1 MKDIGATM
9 EELLHR
15 FNPWWTEDFHTEA
28 IPRQRYQR
36 QLMSL
41 VDTRDVVLVTGLR
54 RVGKTTLLYLTIEK
68 LLEKVPADRIF
79 YVSLDHMGLRDHTI
93 LDIVEEYRRINRLK
107 HDEHAYL
114 FLDEVHLKE
123 EFELQLKNLY
133 DEGNTKVFAS
143 GSASLEITMRSPH
156 LTGRQRLVPVHP
168 LDFMEFLAFSEVEV
182 SPADGHLLAEL
193 AEDHVKY
200 GGIPEYVRTRDM
212 SYLQSVVDTILW
224 RDVAGRHEI
233 RNREMLAD
241 MLALVAQGV
250 GAPLS
255 TRKISR
261 VLGVSTETVSRTL
274 DLFSEANLIHQ
285 IERQGKVSERK
296 ASPKKI
302 YLADTGLFSI
312 LTEGVNLGSMA
323 ENAVYLALMRTG
335 RVRYNL
341 ASGREVDFISRDTA
355 WESKY
360 KTRIAEKDLVN
371 IKALKRPTKK
381 VVITRDAEG
390 SEDGIQL
397 LPLWRFLTQEAEG
410 KGG

>member
-1 MKDIGATM
+1 MDK
-9 EELLHR
+9 LLHR
-15 FNPWWTEDFHTEA
+15 FNPWWTDDYHLPA
-28 IPRQRYQR
+28 IPRQHYQR

-54 RVGKTTLLYLTIEK
+54 RVGKTTLLYLTIED
-68 LLEKVPADRIF
+68 LLERVPADRIF

-107 HDEHAYL
+107 HGQRAYL

-143 GSASLEITMRSPH
+143 GSASLEISMRSPH

-168 LDFMEFLAFSEVEV
+168 LDFREFLAFNEVEV
-182 SPADGHLLAEL
+182 SQADTHLLPEL
-193 AEDHVKY
+193 AEDHVRY
-200 GGIPEYVRTRDM
+200 GGMPEYVRTRDM

-224 RDVAGRHEI
+224 RDVAGRHDI
-233 RNREMLAD
+233 RNREMLTD
-241 MLALVAQGV
+241 MLAMVAQSV

-255 TRKISR
+255 TRKISK
-261 VLGVSTETVSRTL
+261 VLGVSTETVSRTIG
-274 DLFSEANLIHQ
+274 LFVEANLIHLV
-285 IERQGKVSERK
+285 ERQGKVSERK
-296 ASPKKI
+296 ASPKKM

-312 LTEGVNLGSMA
+312 LTDGVNLGSMV

-335 RVRYNL
+335 RVRYHL

-360 KTRIAEKDLVN
+360 KTRITEKDLVN
-371 IKALKRPTKK
+371 LKGLKRPTN
-381 VVITRDAEG
+381 
-390 SEDGIQL
+390 
-397 LPLWRFLTQEAEG
+397 LPLWRFLTREAEG
-410 KGG
+410 DDGVVDKTPER

>member
-1 MKDIGATM
+1 M
-9 EELLHR
+9 LHR
-15 FNPWWTEDFHTEA
+15 FNPWWTEDFHTPA
-28 IPRQRYQR
+28 IPRQHYQR

-54 RVGKTTLLYLTIEK
+54 RVGKTTLLYLTIER

-107 HDEHAYL
+107 HDEVAYL
-114 FLDEVHLKE
+114 FLDEVHFKE
-123 EFELQLKNLY
+123 DFELQLKNLY
-133 DEGNTKVFAS
+133 DEGNTKIFAS

-168 LDFMEFLAFSEVEV
+168 LDFKEYLAFNEVEV
-182 SPADGHLLAEL
+182 SPADAHLLPEL
-193 AEDHVKY
+193 AEDHVRY
-200 GGIPEYVRTRDM
+200 GVMPEYVRTRDM
-212 SYLQSVVDTILW
+212 SYLQSVLDTILW

-250 GAPLS
+250 GEPLS

-261 VLGVSTETVSRTL
+261 VLGISTETVSRTL
-274 DLFSEANLIHQ
+274 DLFVEANLIHLT
-285 IERQGKVSERK
+285 EREGKVSERK
-296 ASPKKI
+296 ISPKKM

-312 LTEGVNLGSMA
+312 LTEGVNLGAMV

-341 ASGREVDFISRDTA
+341 ASGREVDFISRNVA

-360 KTRIAEKDLVN
+360 KSNISEADLVN
-371 IKALKRPTKK
+371 LKGLKRPTKK
-381 VVITRDAEG
+381 IVITRDLEG
-390 SEDGIQL
+390 RQEGIDL
-397 LPLWRFLTQEAEG
+397 LPLWRFMMNETEG
-410 KGG
+410 GG